1 MLRKYPR
8 TPHLEGSRLQPG
20 DEDLAAVPF
29 AAIQDRFLVVEE
41 KLDGANAA
49 ISFTAAGE
57 LRLQSR
63 GHYLTGGPRER
74 QFGPFKAWAA
84 TVAPQL
90 WPRLRDRYVLYGEW
104 LYAKH
109 TVFYDALPH
118 YFCEF
123 DIFDRH
129 DEVFLSTRRRRGL
142 LAGTPVCAVPVL
154 HTGRVD
160 TLAALTAMV
169 GPSTCRT
176 RRWRDA
182 LTAAASEGG
191 SDPGR
196 VVAET
201 DMAEEMEGL
210 YLKVEGNTPDGEE
223 GPTVTGRY
231 KWVRPSF
238 LTAVLDSGSH
248 WLERPIVANQ
258 LADPAVMYAGL

>member
-8 TPHLEGSRLQPG
+8 THHLEGSRLQPG
-20 DEDLAAVPF
+20 DEDLNSVAF
-29 AAIQDRFLVVEE
+29 RQIRDRYLVVEE

-49 ISFTAAGE
+49 ISFADSGD

-84 TVAPQL
+84 TIHHAL
-90 WPRLRDRYVLYGEW
+90 HDRIGDRYVVYGEW

-123 DIFDRH
+123 DVLDRH
-129 DEVFLSTRRRRGL
+129 TDTFLSTARRQEL
-142 LAGTPVCAVPVL
+142 LAGLPISSVPIL
-154 HTGRVD
+154 HTGPVAN
-160 TLAALTAMV
+160 LAALTGFV

-176 RRWRDA
+176 DEWRDN
-182 LTAAASEGG
+182 LAAAAQG
-191 SDPGR
+191 SGVDPAR
-196 VVAET
+196 AVSET
-201 DMAEEMEGL
+201 DMHEDMEGL
-210 YLKVEGNTPDGEE
+210 YIKVEENGSVVE
-223 GPTVTGRY
+223 RY
-231 KWVRPSF
+231 KWVRPTF

-248 WLERPIVANQ
+248 WADRPIVPNQ
-258 LADPAVMYAGL
+258 LLDPAVMYGGV